1 MRSLKELFRT
11 GHGPSSSHT
20 MAPAHAA
27 RIFRERFPGAASFDV
42 TLFGSLAATG
52 KGHFTDKAIM
62 QTLAPHPVTFH
73 WIPEKQLPFHPN
85 AMEFKALDEANVET
99 GKSIFYSTGGGALH
113 EEGAPEENQGR
124 SRVSGGT
131 WFGGSGD
138 TTCLAI
144 FHSEENN
151 QCNGN

>member
-1 MRSLKELFRT
+1 
-11 GHGPSSSHT
+11 

-62 QTLAPHPVTFH
+62 QTLAPHPVTLH

-85 AMEFKALDEANVET
+85 AMELLA
-99 GKSIFYSTGGGALH
+99 G
-113 EEGAPEENQGR
+113 
-124 SRVSGGT
+124 
-131 WFGGSGD
+131 FGGNIRSVHILFGRCITGIAYRND
-138 TTCLAI
+138 QGGLRIIISDGKLDLFFPGGRCRVK
-144 FHSEENN
+144 
-151 QCNGN
+151 